1 MNRTILGMLRATAY
15 DNPGDWPDKLPA
27 IMAAYRM
34 TPHITT
40 GVTPNY
46 AMLAREVRLSCSLI
60 ATPPEETQNLIP
72 YNVHFRDNVRAA
84 HERVRNATNRSS
96 KTQKSYFDAR
106 VKAISLT
113 KGQLVWLYWPKPLL
127 RQQKRKLTQ
136 LWFGPYRITNFKSEV
151 VVEVQ
156 HIKTNK
162 TQVVHVDR
170 LVPCTTVPEI
180 TSPRTSPSNTFVS
193 STPPLVDHS
202 APHSR
207 EHQSPTTTQTPLNQ
221 PVLRRSTRPVRRP
234 ARYDD

>member
-1 MNRTILGMLRATAY
+1 MLLG
-15 DNPGDWPDKLPA
+15 
-27 IMAAYRM
+27 
-34 TPHITT
+34 
-40 GVTPNY
+40 
-46 AMLAREVRLSCSLI
+46 REVRLPCSLI

-72 YNVHFRDNVRAA
+72 YDSHFRDNMRTA
-84 HERVRNATNRSS
+84 HERVRSATNRSS
-96 KTQKSYFDAR
+96 KTQSDAR

-156 HIKTNK
+156 HIKTHQ
-162 TQVVHVDR
+162 TQIVHVDR

-180 TSPRTSPSNTFVS
+180 TNPRTPSSNAFVPSVS
-193 STPPLVDHS
+193 SPADSSLWP
-202 APHSR
+202 SR
-207 EHQSPTTTQTPLNQ
+207 EHQSPTTTQTQSNQ
-221 PVLRRSTRPVRRP
+221 PTLRRSNRPIRRP

>member
-1 MNRTILGMLRATAY
+1 
-15 DNPGDWPDKLPA
+15 
-27 IMAAYRM
+27 
-34 TPHITT
+34 
-40 GVTPNY
+40 
-46 AMLAREVRLSCSLI
+46 MLAREVRLPCSLI
-60 ATPPEETQNLIP
+60 ATPPEVTQNLIP

-136 LWFGPYRITNFKSEV
+136 FWFGPYRITNFKSEV
-151 VVEVQ
+151 LVEIQ

-180 TSPRTSPSNTFVS
+180 TSPRTLPSNTFVS

-202 APHSR
+202 APRSR
-207 EHQSPTTTQTPLNQ
+207 EHQSPTTTQTPSNQ
-221 PVLRRSTRPVRRP
+221 PPLRRSNRPVRRP